1 MRRLRRDSD
10 HSDLPVN
17 VDRAPGGGDP
27 LAHLFSRRHE
37 ASRAVENTRLS
48 RGTFMRKNMLRW
60 LVALMLLLP
69 ASFGGFTVSCVPNDE
84 PQDIGDAFG
93 NLIESIE
100 DAF

>member
-1 MRRLRRDSD
+1 
-10 HSDLPVN
+10 
-17 VDRAPGGGDP
+17 
-27 LAHLFSRRHE
+27 
-37 ASRAVENTRLS
+37 
-48 RGTFMRKNMLRW
+48 MRKNMLRW

-93 NLIESIE
+93 NLIDSIE